1 MEFDCVLINL
11 NYLYCITIYLYFSN
25 QELQDIAMELNLI
38 PDQEKR
44 LIENWYRYDSE
55 FLLSLLVCLLKILKL

>member
-1 MEFDCVLINL
+1 MYYSNL
-11 NYLYCITIYLYFSN
+11 FNFSN
-25 QELQDIAMELNLI
+25 QELQNIAMELNLI

-55 FLLSLLVCLLKILKL
+55 FLLSLLVCI

>member
-1 MEFDCVLINL
+1 
-11 NYLYCITIYLYFSN
+11 
-25 QELQDIAMELNLI
+25 MELNLI

-55 FLLSLLVCLLKILKL
+55 FLLSLLVSIIKKL

>member
-1 MEFDCVLINL
+1 
-11 NYLYCITIYLYFSN
+11 
-25 QELQDIAMELNLI
+25 MELNLI

-55 FLLSLLVCLLKILKL
+55 FLLSLLVYVTVLIFNSLNEIRKMLVLYFSLCVHILFRLNYF

>member
-1 MEFDCVLINL
+1 MTEEIKKITITYTF
-11 NYLYCITIYLYFSN
+11 YCIIPLFNFSN

-55 FLLSLLVCLLKILKL
+55 FLLSLLVCLLKNT

>member
-1 MEFDCVLINL
+1 
-11 NYLYCITIYLYFSN
+11 
-25 QELQDIAMELNLI
+25 MELNLI

-55 FLLSLLVCLLKILKL
+55 FLLSLLVCKIIIFQFLSRAKKLEYL